1 MTRPIVF
8 MKLQIYHLLGTSH
21 TISRG
26 ARCGRQPSLL
36 RDSSGGVYRCTH
48 VGLKSS
54 ACLAHHDGSLKGWSH
69 EWVYVLRW
77 QECMLMLR
85 AMLQI
90 HTCSYLIHIL
100 FFI

>member
-8 MKLQIYHLLGTSH
+8 TKLQIYHLLGTSH

-36 RDSSGGVYRCTH
+36 RDSSGGVYRCIH
-48 VGLKSS
+48 VGLKTS
-54 ACLAHHDGSLKGWSH
+54 ACLAHHDGSLKGWSQ
-69 EWVYVLRW
+69 EWVFVLRW

-85 AMLQI
+85 AVLKI
-90 HTCSYLIHIL
+90 HTCSYLIHIPYV
-100 FFI
+100 I